1 MIKVSPSM
9 LACDFSKMGLEIEKI
24 TDCGAD
30 LVHMDVMDG
39 HFVPN
44 ISFGPAVIKSMRNKS
59 NLPFDTHLMIS
70 KPYDYIEKFANA
82 GADII
87 TFHLESQSDI
97 IKTIEKIKSFGI
109 KAGLAINPETDV
121 TSLLPYL
128 ELIDLALVM
137 TVHPGFGGQKFMANE
152 MKKVEILK
160 ENITNKKLN
169 CLIEI
174 DGGVNL
180 ETIGT
185 IKNYPVDIVVSG
197 TCIFDSSDIARTI
210 KLLKAL

>member
-24 TDCGAD
+24 SNCGAD

-59 NLPFDTHLMIS
+59 NLPFDAHLMIS
-70 KPYDYIEKFANA
+70 KPYDYIEKFASA

-128 ELIDLALVM
+128 ELIDLALIM
-137 TVHPGFGGQKFMANE
+137 TVHPGFGGQKFMANQ

-160 ENITNKKLN
+160 ENITNKKLS

-197 TCIFDSSDIARTI
+197 TCIFNSPDATQAI

>member
-24 TDCGAD
+24 TKCGAD

-44 ISFGPAVIKSMRNKS
+44 ISFGPAVIKSMRDKS

-82 GADII
+82 GSDII
-87 TFHLESQSDI
+87 TFHLESQSDV

-109 KAGLAINPETDV
+109 KAGIAINPETDV

-137 TVHPGFGGQKFMANE
+137 TVHPGFGGQKFMIDQ
-152 MKKVEILK
+152 MKKVDILK
-160 ENITNKKLN
+160 EKITNKKLN

-174 DGGVNL
+174 DGGINL

-185 IKNYPVDIVVSG
+185 VENYPVDIVVSG
-197 TCIFDSSDIARTI
+197 TCIFNSPDIAQTI

>member
-24 TDCGAD
+24 TKCGAD

-44 ISFGPAVIKSMRNKS
+44 ISFGPAVIKSMRDKS

-82 GADII
+82 GSDII
-87 TFHLESQSDI
+87 TFHLESQSDV

-137 TVHPGFGGQKFMANE
+137 TVHPGFGGQKFMIDQ
-152 MKKVEILK
+152 MKKVDILK
-160 ENITNKKLN
+160 EKITNKKLN

-174 DGGVNL
+174 DGGINL

-185 IKNYPVDIVVSG
+185 VENYPVDIVVSG
-197 TCIFDSSDIARTI
+197 TCIFNSPDIAQTI

>member
-24 TDCGAD
+24 TKCGAD

-44 ISFGPAVIKSMRNKS
+44 ISFGPAVIKSMRDKS

-82 GADII
+82 GSDII
-87 TFHLESQSDI
+87 TFHLESQSDV

-109 KAGLAINPETDV
+109 KAGIAINPETDV

-137 TVHPGFGGQKFMANE
+137 TVHPGFGGQKFMIDQ
-152 MKKVEILK
+152 MKKVDILK
-160 ENITNKKLN
+160 EKITNKKLN

-174 DGGVNL
+174 DGGINL
-180 ETIGT
+180 KTIGT
-185 IKNYPVDIVVSG
+185 VENYPVDIVVSG
-197 TCIFDSSDIARTI
+197 TCIFNSPDIAQTI

>member
-9 LACDFSKMGLEIEKI
+9 LACDFSKMGLEIGKI
-24 TDCGAD
+24 TNCGAD

-44 ISFGPAVIKSMRNKS
+44 ISFGPAVIKSMRDKS

-70 KPYDYIEKFANA
+70 KPYDYIEKFVEA

-121 TSLLPYL
+121 TSLLSYL

-137 TVHPGFGGQKFMANE
+137 TVHPGFGGQKFMANQ

-160 ENITNKKLN
+160 ENIINKK
-169 CLIEI
+169 
-174 DGGVNL
+174 
-180 ETIGT
+180 
-185 IKNYPVDIVVSG
+185 
-197 TCIFDSSDIARTI
+197 
-210 KLLKAL
+210 

>member
-24 TDCGAD
+24 TKCGAD

-44 ISFGPAVIKSMRNKS
+44 ISFGPAVIKSMRDKS

-70 KPYDYIEKFANA
+70 EPYDYIEKFANA
-82 GADII
+82 GSDII
-87 TFHLESQSDI
+87 TFHLESQSDV

-109 KAGLAINPETDV
+109 KAGIAINPETDV

-137 TVHPGFGGQKFMANE
+137 TVHPGFGGQKFMIDQ
-152 MKKVEILK
+152 MKKVDILK
-160 ENITNKKLN
+160 EKITNKKLN

-174 DGGVNL
+174 DGGINL

-185 IKNYPVDIVVSG
+185 VENYPVDIVVSG
-197 TCIFDSSDIARTI
+197 TCIFNSPDIAQTI

>member
-24 TDCGAD
+24 TKCGAD

-44 ISFGPAVIKSMRNKS
+44 ISFGPAVIKSMRDKS

-82 GADII
+82 GSDII
-87 TFHLESQSDI
+87 TFHLESQSDV

-137 TVHPGFGGQKFMANE
+137 TVHPGFGGQKFMIDQ
-152 MKKVEILK
+152 MKKVDILK
-160 ENITNKKLN
+160 EKITNKKLN

-174 DGGVNL
+174 DGGINL
-180 ETIGT
+180 KTIGT
-185 IKNYPVDIVVSG
+185 VENYPVDIVVSG
-197 TCIFDSSDIARTI
+197 TCIFNSPDIAQTI